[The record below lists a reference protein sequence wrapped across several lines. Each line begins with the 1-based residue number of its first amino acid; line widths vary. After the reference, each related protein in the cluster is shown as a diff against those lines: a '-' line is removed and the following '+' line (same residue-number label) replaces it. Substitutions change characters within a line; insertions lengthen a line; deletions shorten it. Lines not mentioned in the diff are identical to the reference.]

1 MKLKSRKTVSVCIL
15 GTALLFLNV
24 NDIKASTVK
33 GSDPAAGAAVVLEQY
48 YSNINSLAT
57 KELAENTTT
66 TKSRGTVSVVD
77 GYVRLGVANVD
88 TYLNIRETPETGKI
102 VGKLPNNAGCEI
114 IEESNGWYL
123 IESGEV
129 KGYVTAEYLLTG
141 EAANKKALDQIKNV
155 ATVTAD
161 ALFLREEPST
171 DSSILE
177 ILGNSEK
184 LEVIEILD
192 GWAKILIDSTEGYV
206 STDYITIG
214 KELPTAMTLSQIQ
227 YGMDVSSMRID
238 MVTYAQ
244 EFVGNPYVYGG
255 NSLTKGTDCSGFTK
269 LIYQKYGYNIPRT
282 ATTQYNYGT
291 KISVS
296 NLKPGDLVIYG
307 ERKIEH
313 VGMYIGNNRI
323 VHASTAR
330 TGIKY
335 SNLHYR
341 NIIGAVR
348 IIND

>member
-1 MKLKSRKTVSVCIL
+1 MKIKILKVASVCAL
-15 GTALLFLNV
+15 GIVLLSVNSEVIHASAL
-24 NDIKASTVK
+24 K

-48 YSNINSLAT
+48 YSNINSSAT
-57 KELAENTTT
+57 KELKVNGVT
-66 TKSRGTVSVVD
+66 TKSKETISVVD
-77 GYVRLGVANVD
+77 GYSRLGVANVD
-88 TYLNIRETPETGKI
+88 TFLNIRENPETGKI
-102 VGKLPNNAGCEI
+102 IGKLPNNAACEI
-114 IEESNGWYL
+114 LEELNGWYL

-129 KGYVTAEYLLTG
+129 KGYVTSEYVLIG
-141 EAANKKALDQIKNV
+141 EEANTKALELIKNI

-161 ALFLREEPST
+161 ALFLREEANT

-177 ILGNSEK
+177 VLGNSEK
-184 LEVIEILD
+184 LEVIEVLD
-192 GWAKILIDSTEGYV
+192 EWAKIVIDSTEGYV
-206 STDYITIG
+206 SAEYISIA

-227 YGMDVSSMRID
+227 YGMDVSNMRID
-238 MVTYAQ
+238 MVNFAQ

-291 KISVS
+291 KIKVS
-296 NLKPGDLVIYG
+296 ELKPGDLVIYG

-313 VGMYIGNNRI
+313 VGMYIGNNRV
-323 VHASTAR
+323 VHASSVR

-335 SNLHYR
+335 SNLNYR

>member
-1 MKLKSRKTVSVCIL
+1 MKSKFIKAACVFSL
-15 GTALLFLNV
+15 GTAFLCMNLEAV
-24 NDIKASTVK
+24 QASSLK
-33 GSDPAAGAAVVLEQY
+33 GADPAAGAAVVLEQY
-48 YSNINSLAT
+48 YSNIKSDAT
-57 KELAENTTT
+57 KELPQNRVMTQS
-66 TKSRGTVSVVD
+66 KGTDSVVD
-77 GYVRLGVANVD
+77 GYSRLGVANVD
-88 TYLNIRETPETGKI
+88 TFLNIRETPETGKI
-102 VGKLPNNAGCEI
+102 IGKLPNNAGCEI
-114 IEESNGWYL
+114 LEETDGWYL
-123 IESGEV
+123 IESGDV
-129 KGYVTAEYLLTG
+129 KGYVTSEYLLTG
-141 EAANKKALDQIKNV
+141 NAANTRALEQIKNI

-161 ALFLREEPST
+161 ALFLREAANT

-177 ILGNSEK
+177 VLGNSEK
-184 LEVIEILD
+184 LEVVEILD

-227 YGMDVSSMRID
+227 YGVEVSELRIK

-269 LIYQKYGYNIPRT
+269 LIYQKYGFNIPRT
-282 ATTQYNYGT
+282 ATTQYNYGK
-291 KISVS
+291 KINISD
-296 NLKPGDLVIYG
+296 LKPGDLVIYG

-323 VHASTAR
+323 VHASSAR

-335 SNLHYR
+335 SNLNYR
-341 NIIGAVR
+341 NIIGAVS

>member
-1 MKLKSRKTVSVCIL
+1 MRLEIIKIASVCIL
-15 GTALLFLNV
+15 GISLLLINV
-24 NDIKASTVK
+24 DEIRASSVK
-33 GSDPAAGAAVVLEQY
+33 GADPAAGAAVVLEQY
-48 YSNINSLAT
+48 YSNVKSIAT
-57 KELAENTTT
+57 KELSENGIT
-66 TKSRGTVSVVD
+66 TKSKGTISVVD
-77 GYVRLGVANVD
+77 GYSRLGVANVD
-88 TYLNIRETPETGKI
+88 TFLNIRETPESGKI
-102 VGKLPNNAGCEI
+102 IGKLPNNAGCEI
-114 IEESNGWYL
+114 LEELNGWYL

-129 KGYVTAEYLLTG
+129 KGYVSSEYIITG
-141 EAANKKALDQIKNV
+141 DAANVKALEQIKNV

-161 ALFLREEPST
+161 ALFLREEANT

-184 LEVIEILD
+184 LEVIEVLD
-192 GWAKILIDSTEGYV
+192 EWAKIVIDSTEGYV
-206 STDYITIG
+206 STEYIAIA

-227 YGMDVSSMRID
+227 YGMDISTMRID
-238 MVTYAQ
+238 MVTFAQ

-291 KISVS
+291 KINVS

-313 VGMYIGNNRI
+313 VGMYIGNNRV
-323 VHASTAR
+323 VHASSAR

-335 SNLHYR
+335 SNLNYR
-341 NIIGAVR
+341 NIIAAVS